1 MKLFEI
7 IQSMKIM
14 PQSRKHLI
22 WVKSQLETVSYDL
35 LINKKYELLVN
46 QTSVNVIVKSYFWA
60 SRLIYDCH
68 CLPRSIALYQQLK
81 SLGFDVKHKFGIN
94 NSDEKFAA
102 HAWVEYQDKPL
113 NESEDLKKKF
123 TVLNQSNGS

>member
-1 MKLFEI
+1 
-7 IQSMKIM
+7 MKIM

-81 SLGFDVKHKFGIN
+81 SLGFDVKHKFGVN

>member
-1 MKLFEI
+1 
-7 IQSMKIM
+7 MKIM

-35 LINKKYELLVN
+35 LINKKYEVLVN

-81 SLGFDVKHKFGIN
+81 SLGFDVKHKFGVN